1 MFTTIK
7 KAIANLKFL
16 WSAFKEYRNKLILT
30 AGLSL
35 LGGFFGGIGISAII
49 PLFSIIVKQDIP
61 GTNGI
66 VRGIE
71 YVFSIFHIPITL
83 PSLLVFIIL
92 LFVMKGALRFY
103 TDYLTGKTIADLEE
117 KIADD
122 LFKKTLSARW
132 EYLLNQKVGH
142 LERIILN
149 DVNKVAYLLNGL
161 YTTVILVANFITY
174 AAIAFTMSLFVTI
187 STIVF
192 GIIFLT
198 ASMPLMSRIR
208 RIHTANVVTWKEF
221 SHHISEHTIG
231 AKMIKATAVEHSVI
245 NQTRAYLARQKQ
257 LKILNTVY
265 NSIPRTIT
273 EPVSFIFISL
283 LFVFTYRTPNFNIAT
298 FAVSVYLIGKMFTFI
313 QSAQGQMNSTNELIP
328 YFKSINDYRKKT
340 LEHQESNFGK
350 NLFLFEKELLFKNV
364 SFSYN
369 PNRPLLK
376 DINFSIKKGS
386 ITGIVGSSGS
396 GKTTI
401 VDLILRLFISSTGEI
416 ILDNTNIEQVNLD
429 QWRKH
434 IAYVPQEVFLLNSTI
449 ADNIRFYDDAITEEE
464 LIKATKAAQIYNTIK
479 NMPDKFETIVGERG
493 IKLSGGQRQRIAL
506 ARALARKPDI
516 LILDEATSA
525 LDHESERLIQ
535 DSIETLKGTMTI
547 IIVAHRL
554 STIMSADHLIVL
566 KNGAIIEKGA
576 PEELLNKE
584 GSYLHGASH
593 FWSIENDNSKQ
604 HK

>member
-7 KAIANLKFL
+7 KVITNLRFL

-30 AGLSL
+30 AGLGL
-35 LGGFFGGIGISAII
+35 LSGFFGGVGISAII
-49 PLFSIIVKQDIP
+49 PLFSVVVKQDLP
-61 GTNGI
+61 GTNSI

-71 YVFSIFHIPITL
+71 YVFSTFNVPIILPTL
-83 PSLLVFIIL
+83 LAFIVL
-92 LFVMKGALRFY
+92 LFVIKGILRFY
-103 TDYLTGKTIADLEE
+103 TDYLIGKTIANLEE
-117 KIADD
+117 KIMDD

-149 DVNKVAYLLNGL
+149 DVSKVAYMLSGFYDTILL
-161 YTTVILVANFITY
+161 TANFAVY
-174 AAIAFTMSLFVTI
+174 ATIAFTMSTLITT
-187 STIVF
+187 STIAF
-192 GIIFLT
+192 GVIFIVT
-198 ASMPLMSRIR
+198 SMPLMSRIR

-231 AKMIKATAVEHSVI
+231 AKMIKVAAVEHSVI
-245 NQTRAYLARQKQ
+245 NRTRTYLTHQKQ
-257 LKILNTVY
+257 LKILNTIY

-273 EPVSFIFISL
+273 EPVSFVFISL
-283 LFVFTYRTPNFNIAT
+283 LFIFTYKTPDFNIAT

-313 QSAQGQMNSTNELIP
+313 QSAQGQMNSANELIP
-328 YFKSINDYRKKT
+328 YFKSISDYRKKT
-340 LEHQESNFGK
+340 LEHQESNSGK
-350 NLFLFEKELLFKNV
+350 NPFLFEKEIQFKNV
-364 SFSYN
+364 SFSYY

-376 DINFSIKKGS
+376 GVNFSIKKSS

-401 VDLILRLFISSTGEI
+401 VDLVLQLFIPDTGKI
-416 ILDNTNIEQVNLD
+416 VLDDTNIEQIDLN

-434 IAYVPQEVFLLNSTI
+434 IAYVPQEVFLLNDSV
-449 ADNIRFYDDAITEEE
+449 ANNIRFYDATITDED
-464 LIKATKAAQIYNTIK
+464 LTKVSKAAQIYDAVK
-479 NMPDKFETIVGERG
+479 NLPDKFETIVGERG
-493 IKLSGGQRQRIAL
+493 VKLSGGQRQRIAL

-525 LDHESERLIQ
+525 LDSESERLIQ
-535 DSIETLKGTMTI
+535 QSIEDLKGTMTI

-554 STIMSADHLIVL
+554 STIMSSDNLIVL
-566 KNGAIIEKGA
+566 ENGTIIEEGA
-576 PEELLNKE
+576 PKNLLEKE

-593 FWSIENDNSKQ
+593 LW
-604 HK
+604 

>member
-1 MFTTIK
+1 MFATIK

-16 WSAFKEYRNKLILT
+16 WSAFKEYRNKLIIT
-30 AGLSL
+30 AGLGL
-35 LGGFFGGIGISAII
+35 LSGLFGGIGISAII

-66 VRGIE
+66 VRSIE
-71 YVFSIFHIPITL
+71 YVFSLFHIPVTL
-83 PSLLVFIIL
+83 PALLVFIVL
-92 LFVMKGALRFY
+92 LFAMKGVIRFY

-117 KIADD
+117 KIMDD

-149 DVNKVAYLLNGL
+149 DVSKIAYMLSGL
-161 YTTVILVANFITY
+161 YATILMAANFVVY
-174 AAIAFTMSLFVTI
+174 AAIAFTMSFLITT

-192 GIIFLT
+192 GIIFLV
-198 ASMPLMSRIR
+198 ASIPLMYRIR
-208 RIHTANVVTWKEF
+208 RIHTKNVITWKEF

-231 AKMIKATAVEHSVI
+231 AKMVKTAGVENSVL
-245 NQTRAYLARQKQ
+245 NKTKAYLTQQKQ

-273 EPVSFIFISL
+273 EPVSFIFIAL
-283 LFVFTYRTPNFNIAT
+283 LFVFTYRTPDFNIAT

-313 QSAQGQMNSTNELIP
+313 QSAQGQMNLANELIP
-328 YFKSINDYRKKT
+328 YFKSINDYREKT
-340 LEHQESNFGK
+340 LEHQELNSGK
-350 NLFLFEKELLFKNV
+350 KLFLFQRELLFKNI
-364 SFSYN
+364 SFSYYS
-369 PNRPLLK
+369 NRPLLK
-376 DINFSIKKGS
+376 SVNFIIKKGS
-386 ITGIVGSSGS
+386 ITGIMGSSGS

-401 VDLILRLFISSTGEI
+401 VDLILRLFIPNTGEI
-416 ILDNTNIEQVNLD
+416 ILDDTNIKQVDLD

-449 ADNIRFYDDAITEEE
+449 ADNIRFYDDTITEEE
-464 LIKATKAAQIYNTIK
+464 LIKVAKAAQIYDTVK
-479 NMPDKFETIVGERG
+479 NLPDKFETIVGERG
-493 IKLSGGQRQRIAL
+493 VMLSGGQRQRIAL

-535 DSIETLKGTMTI
+535 ESIETLKGTMTI

-554 STIMSADHLIVL
+554 STIMGTDHLIIL
-566 KNGAIIEKGA
+566 KNGAIVEEGSPK
-576 PEELLNKE
+576 ELLDKDN
-584 GSYLHGASH
+584 SYLHGAH
-593 FWSIENDNSKQ
+593 
-604 HK
+604 HL